1 MVRALLKCLASER
14 AEEIEMKII
23 ALITGVLLFG
33 GLAVADA
40 QTEVPVAGTQHEQ
53 VKSSAASKEITMH
66 PLLSIKAADLT
77 RMKIEY
83 GQLQFLKTNRNE
95 NHSNSGEPYKSYNPI
110 SIPLW

>member
-1 MVRALLKCLASER
+1 MVRALLKWLTSEGT
-14 AEEIEMKII
+14 EEIEMKIM

-33 GLAVADA
+33 GFAVADA
-40 QTEVPVAGTQHEQ
+40 QTEVTVAGTQHEQ
-53 VKSSAASKEITMH
+53 VKTSAASTEITMH
-66 PLLSIKAADLT
+66 PPLSIKAAELT

-83 GQLQFLKTNRNE
+83 GQLQFLKANPND

>member
-1 MVRALLKCLASER
+1 MVRALLKYVVDER
-14 AEEIEMKII
+14 AEEFEMKRI
-23 ALITGVLLFG
+23 ALITGILLFG

-40 QTEVPVAGTQHEQ
+40 QTTVPVAGTQHEQ

-66 PLLSIKAADLT
+66 PPLSIKAADLT
-77 RMKIEY
+77 RVKIEN
-83 GQLQFLKTNRNE
+83 GQVRFLKTNRNE

>member
-1 MVRALLKCLASER
+1 
-14 AEEIEMKII
+14 MKRT

-40 QTEVPVAGTQHEQ
+40 QTEVSVARTQHEQ
-53 VKSSAASKEITMH
+53 VKSSAASKDITIH
-66 PLLSIKAADLT
+66 PPLLIKAADLT
-77 RMKIEY
+77 RMKIEH
-83 GQLQFLKTNRNE
+83 GNLQFLKTNRNE

>member
-1 MVRALLKCLASER
+1 
-14 AEEIEMKII
+14 
-23 ALITGVLLFG
+23 
-33 GLAVADA
+33 
-40 QTEVPVAGTQHEQ
+40 
-53 VKSSAASKEITMH
+53 MH
-66 PLLSIKAADLT
+66 PPLSIKAADLT